1 LEKIMSDTFSIDAQ
15 PRSDEGKGASR
26 RLRRQGLVPGIIYGG
41 AKKPE
46 MISLVHNEL
55 VQHLEHEAFYSHIL
69 TVNVGEKAQQVILKD
84 LQRHPAKPFVMHVDF
99 QRVSAKKKLKT
110 HVPIHFVGEDVAPG
124 IKMGGAASH
133 HVTDVEITC
142 LPKDLPEY
150 IEVDLSQME
159 VGGAVHLSELQLPAG
174 VEIPA
179 LAQGSE
185 QDLVVVNIHSGHGSM
200 EVEEGEGAE
209 EGEAEAGAAEPEGGE
224 E

>member
-1 LEKIMSDTFSIDAQ
+1 MSDTFTIDAQ
-15 PRSDEGKGASR
+15 PRGDEGKGASR

-41 AKKPE
+41 TKKPE

-55 VQHLEHEAFYSHIL
+55 AQHLEHEAFYSHIL
-69 TVNVGEKAQQVILKD
+69 TVNVGDKAQQVILKD

-124 IKMGGAASH
+124 IKTGGAASH

-159 VGGAVHLSELQLPAG
+159 VGDSVHLSELQLPAG

-179 LAQGSE
+179 LSQGPE
-185 QDLVVVNIHSGHGSM
+185 QDLVVVNIHAGHGSM
-200 EVEEGEGAE
+200 EVEEE
-209 EGEAEAGAAEPEGGE
+209 EGTEVGEAGEPGAAAEPEGGDE
-224 E
+224 